1 MRMTGSG
8 VPSMKAPGRVCR
20 RAPGERFS
28 SAHQPAVQGRP
39 ARGVWRAGCMM
50 RSHASRSRGSH
61 APAAP
66 CCRFRLAEIGACRA
80 IHCVPPPIRSRP
92 SVSCRGADWAGAPAM
107 CRAAASRC
115 RIGRV
120 TMVAHAG
127 PRPRRQPPC
136 RYASLRLAAG
146 IRCRECRMAA
156 LRQKRAADARGAL
169 WPHRPAFSIRNE
181 RLSLGNR
188 AAASPHERNL
198 FRIDGRN
205 FHGGRTM
212 PAKPLRQARALVMI
226 AQVAITL
233 AAVVYGP

>member
-136 RYASLRLAAG
+136 RYASLRLAASVAG
-146 IRCRECRMAA
+146 NAEWPLFVKSGRQTREA
-156 LRQKRAADARGAL
+156 
-169 WPHRPAFSIRNE
+169 
-181 RLSLGNR
+181 
-188 AAASPHERNL
+188 
-198 FRIDGRN
+198 
-205 FHGGRTM
+205 HGGRTGRRFRFETKGCRS
-212 PAKPLRQARALVMI
+212 AIARQPRLTGEIYFGSTAAISTAAARCPRGRCVRRARS
-226 AQVAITL
+226 
-233 AAVVYGP
+233 